1 VVAPTTG
8 TDSCSTGFRNPDALT
23 LTCVTPNDVRWIE
36 GRGLPNA
43 STIGRNTLTSGRVN
57 IFDVN
62 ILKSF
67 RITESKSLEYR
78 LEAFNLFN
86 HPQFTAIPGANIV
99 ETLGPSSNGQPS
111 LFLNPDYTNSGTRT
125 MRMQLKFIF

>member
-1 VVAPTTG
+1 MVAPTTG
-8 TDSCSTGFRNPDALT
+8 TDSCATGFRNPDALT

-111 LFLNPDYTNSGTRT
+111 RFLNRDYTNSGTRT